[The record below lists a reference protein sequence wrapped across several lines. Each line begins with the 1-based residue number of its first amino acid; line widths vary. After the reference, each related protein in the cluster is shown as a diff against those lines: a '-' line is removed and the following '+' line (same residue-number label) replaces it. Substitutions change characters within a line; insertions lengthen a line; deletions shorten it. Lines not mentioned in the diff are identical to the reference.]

1 MLKRALMYYRMP
13 CARCEE
19 TLQFLEDNGVT
30 VSARDIAKDPLTKNE
45 LSSIVGYLNP
55 KHYVNPG
62 SPAFTKNGLD
72 EKLPPREELLEMI
85 EQCPDLLRH
94 PIVVTG
100 RLMTIGSN
108 RRQLVDMLQLN
119 IGREVMDSSNGG
131 SRNSRH

>member
-1 MLKRALMYYRMP
+1 MPKRAFMYYRMP
-13 CARCEE
+13 CARSEE
-19 TLQFLEDNGVT
+19 ILRFLEDNGVT
-30 VSARDIAKDPLTKNE
+30 VSARDIGKQPLTKNE
-45 LSSIVGYLNP
+45 LASIVGHLNP

-62 SPAFTKNGLD
+62 SPAFAEHNMD
-72 EKLPPREELLEMI
+72 EKLPPREELFEII
-85 EQCPDLLRH
+85 EQSPDLLRY

-119 IGREVMDSSNGG
+119 VGRDAIDSSNGG